1 MFSHGNKSQEKQFRV
16 GPKTS
21 LNFAELIPMKPRCS
35 LPIAVNESWIEVLSH
50 GIKMHTALQLPN
62 LLGFGGIVGIY
73 IVVVKHYYSWTHS
86 VLLGI
91 LDICSLDDR
100 RKIDSKIRKLT
111 NN

>member
-73 IVVVKHYYSWTHS
+73 IVVVKHYHGPIQYFWEYLIY
-86 VLLGI
+86 VLLTI
-91 LDICSLDDR
+91 EEKSTQ
-100 RKIDSKIRKLT
+100 K
-111 NN
+111 